1 MPIQIGMNNFTEDL
15 LDDIKQFES
24 DKISIKITNK
34 QNRLLPEP
42 PSLEI
47 FAYALAS
54 DLLIDLIKRIFSLL
68 YLKEIKL
75 IPEKTDIKTIGKIL
89 LNNPNINVI
98 YEDNRVII
106 NDNHENIIINYN
118 FHLESEKKIDS
129 AKK

>member
-1 MPIQIGMNNFTEDL
+1 MVIKIGMNNFTEDL
-15 LDDIKQFES
+15 LGDIKQFES
-24 DKISIKITNK
+24 DKISIQITKK

-42 PSLEI
+42 TSLEI

-54 DLLIDLIKRIFSLL
+54 DLLVDLIKRIFSLL
-68 YLKEIKL
+68 YLKGIEL
-75 IPEKTDIKTIGKIL
+75 IPEKTDIKTIGEIL

-118 FHLESEKKIDS
+118 FHIESDKK
-129 AKK
+129 K